1 MANASYYFGL
11 FKKFQ
16 SLGHVMEASFHGTSA
31 GIQNVQFLDA
41 AALPGRIRTG
51 GTQPLVGATPATSPL
66 WGVLN
71 AKATGVPSFTYDG
84 LTWFAMPFG
93 AGANAAWADFG
104 GMPLVDAFTNWINA
118 GRPMDVP
125 AFIAL
130 PGAGTVPGTAD
141 AGGSKPF
148 VCSSA
153 TDDGTRPGTVPSNF
167 WATSLIYL
175 VNPQTGA
182 QATPG
187 TLQNGS
193 EYYLAAVVGNR
204 GDAAGGK
211 YSGPT
216 GPGAALSSE
225 LLAKGYAMAWGT
237 GGSTPSVT
245 LPSLTNNDITST
257 AGDNIIYFLK
267 SMKYDVVGFRF
278 PVKPVFDA
286 LVLAVEAAVTNGT
299 FMLPSGVSATDY
311 ITTSPSHVCVKVAI
325 RKEGE
330 TLPAAD
336 ASPLT
341 EPRIAQ
347 KNLARFDVD
356 NLPADPGNPGGLVWQ
371 FFTAGA
377 PLARLLR
384 EFWVRDSAI
393 GQNTLQLRSDLTKQ
407 AGRVHLAVPR
417 KVFERFIR
425 KDGVKGF
432 EITDRDCHRSL
443 GVPFVDHVVL
453 SQKDAKAALRLP
465 YMDELS
471 LGLAMG
477 FEVNPKAF
485 EPGEVRRVE
494 LEHRTVVPFFGSGKG
509 RRCYVPKEV
518 PVGGFTLEF
527 ASGKKKDF
535 WAKKR

>member
-1 MANASYYFGL
+1 MANTSYFFGL

-16 SLGHVMEASFHGTSA
+16 SLGHVMEGFAHGTSA

-51 GTQPLVGATPATSPL
+51 ATLPLVGATTSASPL

-71 AKATGVPSFTYDG
+71 AKATGVSSFSYDG

-93 AGANAAWADFG
+93 TGADAAWGDFG
-104 GMPLVDAFTNWINA
+104 GMPLVNAFANWIAA
-118 GRPMDVP
+118 GRPMDIP
-125 AFIAL
+125 AFIAP
-130 PGAGTVPGTAD
+130 PGGGVVPGSAD

-175 VNPQTGA
+175 VDPTNGA
-182 QATPG
+182 HATPP
-187 TLQNGS
+187 TLQNGG
-193 EYYLAAVVGNR
+193 EFYLAAVVGNR

-216 GPGAALSSE
+216 GPAALTTSE
-225 LLAKGYAMAWGT
+225 LVAKGYAMAWGT

-245 LPSLTNNDITST
+245 LPSLTNNDHAST
-257 AGDNIIYFLK
+257 AGNNDIYFLK
-267 SMKYDVVGFRF
+267 SMRYDTIGFRF
-278 PVKPVFDA
+278 PVQPVFQA
-286 LVLAVEAAVTNGT
+286 LILAIDAAVADGT
-299 FMLPSGVSATDY
+299 FVLPSGVSASDY
-311 ITTSPSHVCVKVAI
+311 ITTTPSHVCVKVAI

-347 KNLARFDVD
+347 RNLARFDVD
-356 NLPADPGNPGGLVWQ
+356 NLPVTGDPGGLIWQ
-371 FFTAGA
+371 FFSVGA
-377 PLARLLR
+377 PLAKVLR
-384 EFWVRDSAI
+384 PLWSRDKAL
-393 GQNTLQLRSDLTKQ
+393 GQNTLVLRSDLTRN

-417 KVFERFIR
+417 KVFERYIR

-432 EITDRDCHRSL
+432 EIIDKDRDRAL

-453 SQKDAKAALRLP
+453 SQKDAKAAFRLP
-465 YMDELS
+465 FMDDRS
-471 LGLAMG
+471 LGMAIG
-477 FEVNPKAF
+477 YEVKPKSF
-485 EPGEVRRVE
+485 EPGQVRRVE
-494 LEHRTVVPFFGSGKG
+494 LEQRTVVPVFSK
-509 RRCYVPKEV
+509 RCYVPKEL
-518 PVGGFTLEF
+518 PVGGFTVEF
-527 ASGKKKDF
+527 A
-535 WAKKR
+535 APKKRDWNFKGSRR